1 MSGAGE
7 DLRSWEALADGWAEW
22 ANNNDNR
29 LFNLDPAHLAL
40 AGEVAGKR
48 VLDAG
53 CGEGRFARMLAER
66 GATVTAFD
74 FSPRM
79 IEHARAA
86 GAANPLGIEYLV
98 ADMTDLSRFADGGFD
113 LAVAYL
119 SLIDVPDYAQALSEI
134 ARVLRPQGTLQFSIV
149 HPCFLPPG
157 ATWEPRKPGMIPI
170 RDADKLYKKID
181 NYFPARELRF
191 RMWPT
196 APVETINYHRPLSDY
211 AHACRA
217 AGLLI
222 RDIVEPVPAAEV
234 LAQRDYLRENLR
246 ALTMMIFDCV
256 KGGPEAPRR
265 PAQESIRT

>member
-1 MSGAGE
+1 VSSE
-7 DLRSWEALADGWAEW
+7 DLRSWEALADGWVEW

-40 AGEVAGKR
+40 LGDVKGKR

-53 CGEGRFARMLAER
+53 CGEGRFARMMAER
-66 GATVTAFD
+66 GARVTAFD

-86 GAANPLGIEYLV
+86 EASSPLGIEYLV
-98 ADMTDLSRFADGGFD
+98 ADMTDLSQFTDGTFD
-113 LAVAYL
+113 LVVAYL
-119 SLIDVPDYAQALSEI
+119 SLIDVPGYERALMEM
-134 ARVLRPQGTLQFSIV
+134 ARVLRTGGELHFSIV
-149 HPCFLPPG
+149 HPCFLPPD

-181 NYFPARELRF
+181 NYFPAREVRF

-196 APVETINYHRPLSDY
+196 APAETINYHRPLSDY
-211 AHACRA
+211 AHACRS

-222 RDIVEPVPAAEV
+222 RDIIEPVPAAEV

-246 ALTMMIFDCV
+246 APTMMLFDCV
-256 KGGPEAPRR
+256 KAS
-265 PAQESIRT
+265 A